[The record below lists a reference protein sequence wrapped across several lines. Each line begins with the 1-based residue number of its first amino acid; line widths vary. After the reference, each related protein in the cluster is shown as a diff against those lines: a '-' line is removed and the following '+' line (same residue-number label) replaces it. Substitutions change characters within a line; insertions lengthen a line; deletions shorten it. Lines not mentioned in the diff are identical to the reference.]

1 MLRVRV
7 RRGGLLRGTPEAQ
20 AAAHLGAVF
29 MPHGLGHLLGLDT
42 HDVGG
47 YPPGTE
53 RIAAPGIN
61 KLRMNRRLAAGMVLT
76 VEPGCYFIAPL
87 LAAAAAD
94 PAQAPL
100 LVPEAL
106 ARFASFGGV
115 RLEDD
120 ILVTEDGIE
129 NMTRCPRTV
138 AEVEAVMAGAPWP
151 PPAAKEA

>member
-1 MLRVRV
+1 
-7 RRGGLLRGTPEAQ
+7 
-20 AAAHLGAVF
+20 
-29 MPHGLGHLLGLDT
+29 
-42 HDVGG
+42 
-47 YPPGTE
+47 
-53 RIAAPGIN
+53 
-61 KLRMNRRLAAGMVLT
+61 MNRRLAAGMVLT